1 MTPSQYIRNW
11 CGDHGYIYKY
21 GNPTHI
27 NVWMGETD
35 FSASLDGVCVFA
47 HLLTASD
54 YDPSGHDRHNLA
66 IYFATLTPFDFDT
79 DTIDLVTEDLHARAK
94 SLLAYIQQG
103 NAFGWEGARFQYGY
117 DDYADN
123 VAWCCLRV
131 TLTALT
137 ADCVPMPDKYN
148 LRILDSTAAM
158 QYAQAGQMTDLAEH
172 CGVFVTGKNYAYP
185 SLVFVNLVTDVQLE
199 VSDNMLEASDTM
211 NKHVECVKIE
221 DEAVE
226 MLPALAPYMGKWVVL
241 VFAIFAQSGS
251 QTISLNIPEIDYNI
265 TCDITY

>member
-1 MTPSQYIRNW
+1 MTPSQLIRQW
-11 CGDHGYIYKY
+11 CNGQGYAYKY
-21 GNPTHI
+21 GNPAHI
-27 NVWMGETD
+27 NVWMGETY
-35 FSASLDGVCVFA
+35 FSASTDGVCVFA

-54 YDPSGHDRHNLA
+54 YDESGHDRHNLA

-79 DTIDLVTEDLHARAK
+79 DTIDQVTEGLHARAK
-94 SLLAYIQQG
+94 SLLSHIQQG
-103 NAFGWEGARFQYGY
+103 NVFGWEGARFQYGY
-117 DDYADN
+117 DDYAEN

-137 ADCVPMPDKYN
+137 ADCVPLPDKYN

-158 QYAQAGQMTDLAEH
+158 QYAQIGQLTDLAEH
-172 CGVFVTGKNYAYP
+172 CGVFVTGKTITYP
-185 SLVFVNLVTDVQLE
+185 TLVFVNLVTDVQLE
-199 VSDNMLEASDTM
+199 VSDNMLEASDTT

-221 DEAVE
+221 EEVVG
-226 MLPALAPYMGKWVVL
+226 MLSALAPYRGKWVVI